1 MSAINGKTANGTFF
15 PRSRTSGGQTSEA
28 SSTQLGRRRSA
39 RLSRW
44 TFDAIAWAA
53 RSAGRI
59 GPLRRALADHMER
72 RIRSRADHPVTRHPA
87 AVEQD
92 KIAMGLALLSAA
104 ERGLATGSLGA
115 PALRAML
122 RNLYG
127 GVFVHR
133 GGTSAKDRFR
143 ERHGQTPG
151 DFLVISPGKA
161 CNLRCEGCYANSGA
175 HKEKLAWPVFE
186 RLVSEAHREW
196 GTRVFVISGGE
207 PLAYRD
213 QGKGV
218 LDLAER
224 FPDCFFV
231 MYTNG
236 TLIDDVVARR
246 MGKLGNLSPALSVE
260 GMRERTDARRGAGV
274 FDKVLAAMERLR
286 REGVIVGI
294 SLTATRKNAEEIL
307 SDEVVDLFFENMG
320 VLYAFVFHYM
330 PIGRA
335 FTLDLMMT
343 PEQRLT
349 LFDRVWTLIRER
361 HIFIADF
368 WNSATASN
376 GCLAGG
382 RAGGYFHV
390 NWNGDVAPCVFL
402 PYAPTN
408 VNEVFSSGGTLDDV
422 WTHPFYAD
430 IRKWQREYG
439 YREAHETCEGDCGNW
454 MAPCLIRD
462 HHAEFMKIMGEHEV
476 RPLDDDAKAALD
488 DPAYHAGLEQFD
500 LDYEALTGPKWEERY
515 RKGPGVP
522 PSPMKRR

>member
-1 MSAINGKTANGTFF
+1 MSTTNGATADRRVFSRPGAEAGAAARVTSNQTGPGLNG
-15 PRSRTSGGQTSEA
+15 
-28 SSTQLGRRRSA
+28 
-39 RLSRW
+39 RLSGW
-44 TFDAIAWAA
+44 TFDAISWAA
-53 RSAGRI
+53 RTAGRI
-59 GPLRRALADHMER
+59 GPLRRALANHVER
-72 RIRSRADHPVTRHPA
+72 KIRARADEPVTRHPA

-104 ERGLATGSLGA
+104 ERSLATGSLGA

-175 HKEKLAWPVFE
+175 HKEKLARPVFE
-186 RLVSEAHREW
+186 RLVGEAHREW

-207 PLAYRD
+207 PLAYKD

-236 TLIDDVVARR
+236 TLIDDGVAKR
-246 MGKLGNLSPALSVE
+246 MGELGNLSPALSVE
-260 GMRERTDARRGAGV
+260 GMREATDARRGEGV
-274 FDKVLAAMERLR
+274 FDKVLAAMKRLR
-286 REGVIVGI
+286 REGVITGI

-307 SDEVVDLFFENMG
+307 SDEVVDLFFEEMG

-343 PEQRLT
+343 PEQRFT
-349 LFDRVWTLIRER
+349 LFDRVWSLIRER
-361 HIFIADF
+361 HVFIADF

-390 NWNGDVAPCVFL
+390 NWNG
-402 PYAPTN
+402 
-408 VNEVFSSGGTLDDV
+408 
-422 WTHPFYAD
+422 
-430 IRKWQREYG
+430 
-439 YREAHETCEGDCGNW
+439 
-454 MAPCLIRD
+454 
-462 HHAEFMKIMGEHEV
+462 
-476 RPLDDDAKAALD
+476 
-488 DPAYHAGLEQFD
+488 
-500 LDYEALTGPKWEERY
+500 
-515 RKGPGVP
+515 
-522 PSPMKRR
+522 

>member
-1 MSAINGKTANGTFF
+1 
-15 PRSRTSGGQTSEA
+15 
-28 SSTQLGRRRSA
+28 
-39 RLSRW
+39 
-44 TFDAIAWAA
+44 
-53 RSAGRI
+53 
-59 GPLRRALADHMER
+59 MER
-72 RIRSRADHPVTRHPA
+72 KIRARADRPTTRHPA

-92 KIAMGLALLSAA
+92 KIALGLGLLGAA
-104 ERGLATGSLGA
+104 ERGLATGNLGA

-127 GVFVHR
+127 GVLVHR

-175 HKEKLAWPVFE
+175 HKEKLGWPVFE
-186 RLVSEAHREW
+186 RIVSEAHREW

-207 PLAYRD
+207 PLAYKD

-231 MYTNG
+231 TYTNG
-236 TLIDDVVARR
+236 TLIDDGVAKR
-246 MGKLGNLSPALSVE
+246 MGELGNLSPALSVE
-260 GMRERTDARRGAGV
+260 GMREATDARRGEGV

-286 REGVIVGI
+286 REGVITGI

-307 SDEVVDLFFENMG
+307 SDEVVDAFFEKMG

-343 PEQRLT
+343 PEQRFT
-349 LFDRVWTLIRER
+349 LFDRVWSLIRER

-382 RAGGYFHV
+382 RAGGYFHI
-390 NWNGDVAPCVFL
+390 NWNGDVAPCVFF
-402 PYAPTN
+402 PYAPKN
-408 VNEVFSSGGTLDDV
+408 VNEVFASGGTLDDV

-439 YREAHETCEGDCGNW
+439 YREAHESCDGECGNW
-454 MAPCLIRD
+454 MVPCLIRD
-462 HHAEFMKIMGEHEV
+462 HHADFMKLMWEHPDV

-500 LDYEALTGPKWEERY
+500 RDYEALTGPKWEERY
-515 RKGPGVP
+515 RHGTGIP
-522 PSPMKRR
+522 PAPMKRR